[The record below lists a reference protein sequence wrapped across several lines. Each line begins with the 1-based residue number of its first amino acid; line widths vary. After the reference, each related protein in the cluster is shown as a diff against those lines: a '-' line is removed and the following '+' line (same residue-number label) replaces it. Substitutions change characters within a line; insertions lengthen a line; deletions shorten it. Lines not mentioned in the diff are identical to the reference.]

1 MKRIIKIILCAIG
14 GCSVFAMASCIRDTF
29 TFSFNSRYDE
39 PLEHPLSS
47 WLSTDYPNDE
57 IVFFITDSQKDILF
71 RSMHKDSLF
80 VEIMDE
86 FVVEQLYSYTIMND
100 SEYVEVGS
108 CDVYIW
114 LRPSHVG
121 NTHLHIHN
129 SIHDT
134 LLSVCVLPEYYTYT
148 EPNLDFDDTDDSVR
162 TKLLKKY
169 SQYAYN
175 TEDQYYQVGDSRC
188 MFNLYVN
195 YSNSGTV
202 DNYVVDLYQSVA
214 SEELTG
220 YIDERYY
227 KTSAQSNGLPV
238 YIRAFNISTTP
249 SISDATLIVI
259 PDIAGHKVTYK
270 NPMTYS
276 K

>member
-14 GCSVFAMASCIRDTF
+14 GCSVFAMTSCKQETF
-29 TFSFNSRYDE
+29 TFSYSSNQE
-39 PLEHPLSS
+39 PLEHSLSS

-57 IVFFITDSQKDILF
+57 FVFFISDSRKEVNF
-71 RSMHKDSLF
+71 RSNNKDSLF
-80 VEIMDE
+80 VEITDRFIVQQTNTHIWPCSFDE
-86 FVVEQLYSYTIMND
+86 
-100 SEYVEVGS
+100 S
-108 CDVYIW
+108 CDARTY
-114 LRPSHVG
+114 LMPLHVG
-121 NTHLHIHN
+121 NSYLHIYN
-129 SIHDT
+129 SMHDT
-134 LLSVCVLPEYYTYT
+134 LLNVFVLPEYYTYT
-148 EPNLDFDDTDDSVR
+148 EPGLDFDDTYDSVR
-162 TKLLKKY
+162 TKLLKAY
-169 SQYAYN
+169 SHYAYN
-175 TEDQYYQVGDSRC
+175 TEDHYYLVGDSRC

-202 DNYVVDLYQSVA
+202 DNYDVDLYQGVA

-220 YIDERYY
+220 YINERYY

-259 PDIAGHKVTYK
+259 LDIAGHKVTYK